1 MLRLFL
7 VELLDIVF
15 DLVDA
20 IEFEPLRVDRI
31 DELVHPVKED
41 SYALLYLLVAHQIG
55 EVFVRIVTLIAI
67 TLPSLG
73 SPLFQLLGE
82 FLLLLYTVVD
92 AVDSEQVEQGEW
104 ILL

>member
-55 EVFVRIVTLIAI
+55 EVFVRIVALIAI

-92 AVDSEQVEQGEW
+92 AVDSEQV
-104 ILL
+104 